1 MENAVSVI
9 QKNKNQMEKEWI
21 RHFLATCCHP
31 LKSRFLKTR
40 TKETKANNKQTNWD
54 GKAEAQKKI
63 TLLKLTVFV
72 KVSAPQH
79 EG

>member
-21 RHFLATCCHP
+21 RHILATCCHP

-40 TKETKANNKQTNWD
+40 TKETKANNKQANWD
-54 GKAEAQKKI
+54 GKAEAQKKNY
-63 TLLKLTVFV
+63 TFEAYSLCKSFCATT
-72 KVSAPQH
+72 
-79 EG
+79 